1 MKAWESTNG
10 ESIMKS
16 AKIWS
21 VAVLVVLASGCDDE
35 FLKSMSNPPLQTPNS
50 ENDSSDQSDTNSPCG
65 GPKHLGARPK
75 FSTQHR

>member
-1 MKAWESTNG
+1 
-10 ESIMKS
+10 MKS

-35 FLKSMSNPPLQTPNS
+35 FFKSMSNPRLQAPNS

-65 GPKHLGARPK
+65 GPKNFGDRPK
-75 FSTQHR
+75 FSTQRR